1 MDGGVERETRG
12 RASIH
17 RNGAYFSDPRADEM
31 AKVLRQNDTR
41 ASRGGG
47 KKKSLREICKISWDG
62 KGKRR
67 AASLNEGEAE
77 KAREVPN
84 ADL

>member
-1 MDGGVERETRG
+1 MEGWSERQEEG
-12 RASIH
+12 RQYTG
-17 RNGAYFSDPRADEM
+17 NGAYFSDPRADET
-31 AKVLRQNDTR
+31 AEVLRQNDTR

-47 KKKSLREICKISWDG
+47 EKCLREICKISWDG

-67 AASLNEGEAE
+67 AASLSEREAE